1 MLSNRDLL
9 ADDQRLIERMCR
21 PILDSGNA
29 KALAWVAK
37 IADSEPALLI
47 QHSDQAAAND
57 CMDRVRQR
65 LTDTPEDDPT
75 LPHLKRIGTA
85 LGIECEAS
93 DEAEVETQSEDE
105 GATSK

>member
-9 ADDQRLIERMCR
+9 ADDQRLIERVCR

-57 CMDRVRQR
+57 FMDRVRQR

-75 LPHLKRIGTA
+75 DLTP
-85 LGIECEAS
+85 EN
-93 DEAEVETQSEDE
+93 
-105 GATSK
+105 